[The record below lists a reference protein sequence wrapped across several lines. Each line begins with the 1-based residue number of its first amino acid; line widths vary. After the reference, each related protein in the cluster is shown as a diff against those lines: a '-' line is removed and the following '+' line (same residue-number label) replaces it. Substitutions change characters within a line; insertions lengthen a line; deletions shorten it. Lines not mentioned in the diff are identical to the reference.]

1 MSSSLDFT
9 IKLTD
14 RVTAPLKRVQS
25 QFKSFNATA
34 ASSFKKIGGG
44 AVALYAVTK
53 SIVGL
58 LSPAEEMQM
67 ALKNASIGGVSSIN
81 ELRAAAKK
89 FSAEYGTSALDFVNS
104 ASSIKSAL
112 AGISDHDVPQAT
124 AAMNLLSKSTGDSVE
139 ASTAYIENMASSYKN
154 TMNKVGQLNFAR
166 HAAGIAAYAKS
177 NFNVS
182 TQQLQSMMQSTKSTA
197 ANNGVSMAEQA
208 VVLSMASKSL
218 GNGAAGSYAALYK
231 NLGKAGKELGLSF
244 EDANGKMLSMPDII
258 AKIQGKFG
266 KDLSKNIKAQQ
277 ALDKALGGGA
287 DIVKVLSNNFDDLQ
301 QHTKE
306 IGKGQN
312 FKLMQKMA
320 EANIKPLDRINA
332 QFTNI
337 KESIGRALLPVLQPV
352 MGAVGGLISKFA
364 RWLEM
369 FPNIAK
375 WLGIIVVAI
384 MSIAGIA
391 AVFSIIAGTV
401 SLLSGAFSL
410 LLSPV
415 LLIVLAI
422 GAVIAICW
430 IFRKQIG
437 NAISWVIA
445 KFKELWDK
453 IKDTWV
459 IKALIGYFK
468 FLGKVFG
475 VVWVGIKAAFKL
487 WISIMIW
494 LKDTFVS
501 AFTTA
506 IELISDFW
514 DSIKDTWFI
523 QALISGFK
531 FLFNSVCAGF
541 DNLCIAFDDMIEWLS
556 DAWDWFVGFFTDFS
570 FVESFKKVGDALVK
584 MFTNTWKQVKNMGI
598 AVINT
603 IIEGLNYIPSVNIKL
618 LEYEKID
625 DTEQTPVSTAKSP
638 IASTVVK
645 GIEPG
650 GLSREIQNSKSQT
663 IDNSRNIQSV
673 TFNNSQPMT
682 PAQLQEWQEVYSG

>member
-44 AVALYAVTK
+44 GIALFAVAKGITA
-53 SIVGL
+53 L
-58 LSPAEEMQM
+58 LSPAEEMDR

-81 ELRAAAKK
+81 ELRTAAKK
-89 FSAEYGTSALDFVNS
+89 FSGEYGTSALDFVNS

-124 AAMNLLSKSTGDSVE
+124 AAMNLLSKATGDSMD
-139 ASTAYIENMASSYKN
+139 ASTAYIEQMASSYRN
-154 TMNKVGQLNFAR
+154 TVNKVGQLNFAR

-182 TQQLQSMMQSTKSTA
+182 TQQLQSMMQSTKGAA
-197 ANNGVSMAEQA
+197 ANNGVSMAEQS

-258 AKIQGKFG
+258 EKIQGKFG
-266 KDLSKNIKAQQ
+266 QDLSKNIKAQQ

-287 DIVKVLSNNFDDLQ
+287 DIIKVLAKNSGELR
-301 QHTKE
+301 QHMKE
-306 IGKGQN
+306 VGKGQN

-320 EANIKPLDRINA
+320 EANVKPLDRINA
-332 QFTNI
+332 QFMNI

-352 MGAVGGLISKFA
+352 IDTISRVIGKFA
-364 RWLEM
+364 KWMEM
-369 FPNIAK
+369 FPNLAK
-375 WLGIIVVAI
+375 WLGIIT
-384 MSIAGIA
+384 IAFMGLA
-391 AVFSIIAGTV
+391 AVAAIFAII
-401 SLLSGAFSL
+401 SGVISL
-410 LLSPV
+410 LLSPI

-430 IFRKQIG
+430 VFRKQIAKAI
-437 NAISWVIA
+437 NAVIA
-445 KFKELWDK
+445 KFQEWWSN
-453 IKDTWV
+453 IKR
-459 IKALIGYFK
+459 I
-468 FLGKVFG
+468 
-475 VVWVGIKAAFKL
+475 
-487 WISIMIW
+487 
-494 LKDTFVS
+494 
-501 AFTTA
+501 FT
-506 IELISDFW
+506 DFW
-514 DSIKDTWFI
+514 DSIKNTTFI
-523 QALISGFK
+523 KTLISSFEM
-531 FLFNSVCAGF
+531 LYNTVCAIWSGISNAFSNMVNWLGAAWNGF
-541 DNLCIAFDDMIEWLS
+541 IN
-556 DAWDWFVGFFTDFS
+556 FFSDFS
-570 FVESFKKVGDALVK
+570 FIESFSSIGKSLIK
-584 MFTNTWKQVKNMGI
+584 MFSNTWKRVKNMGI
-598 AVINT
+598 GVINA
-603 IIEGLNYIPSVNIKL
+603 IIEGLNYIPGVNIEL

-625 DTEQTPVSTAKSP
+625 EPEQTPVSTAKSP
-638 IASTVVK
+638 ITSTVVR

-682 PAQLQEWQEVYSG
+682 PAQLHEWQEVYGG